1 MPVDPVG
8 LEGEGL
14 TTKGLILVFL
24 KIFLGFS
31 LLEKMRRSQEALVA
45 NFDSPTTSLFIVW
58 CFLNSNSN
66 RKLKLNR
73 QLSFNTI
80 RKKMRV
86 FL

>member
-31 LLEKMRRSQEALVA
+31 LLENMRRSQEALVA
-45 NFDSPTTSLFIVW
+45 NFD
-58 CFLNSNSN
+58 
-66 RKLKLNR
+66 
-73 QLSFNTI
+73 
-80 RKKMRV
+80 
-86 FL
+86 